1 MLVLSRRIN
10 EVIVIND
17 DIQVIV
23 SGVRGNV
30 VRLGIEAPREV
41 PIRRLELL
49 DRAEREMIHSRGDKV
64 RR

>member
-30 VRLGIEAPREV
+30 VKLGIEAPREV

-49 DRAEREMIHSRGDKV
+49 DRAERGMAKNSGGEA